1 MNKATRSL
9 ATALLLL
16 AGPAAGRLV
25 SQETFSSGWTFPVVT
40 YRLNNGLK
48 VVLSEDQTLPVVSVV
63 VAYGAGPV
71 REQNG
76 QTGLAYFLE
85 NLMFQG
91 SENVGPLQHLSFVQK
106 VGGEL
111 NANTTP
117 DKTLFYETVPSSQLP
132 LALWLESDRM
142 RSLLF
147 SAGTLERV
155 RSELLDTHQRRLAAE
170 PYLESYDFFDG
181 VLYPDFAYGHPL
193 VGNGEDL
200 KSLPPDAVRD
210 FYERYYVP
218 ANAVLTVVGSFDAA
232 RARELVSRYFDS
244 IPPGTAAPTPA
255 LPRFEQEREVVRTF
269 KDALLPTPGFH
280 LGYRL
285 SPLQTGD
292 RHALGILDYL
302 LLRGQSSRL
311 YVRIMKKELTAY
323 YLTGGLEKRLG
334 LEAFKISALNNN
346 EVMADRCQKAVL
358 SEFDRLKVSLV
369 AEAELDKAKRLYKM
383 DYLRRLSTTLDRAL
397 FLTEAAF
404 ATAPLPELATEL
416 EQYMK
421 VSPQSIY
428 SLAVRLFV
436 PSNLVI
442 VNVRNR

>member
-1 MNKATRSL
+1 MDKATRL
-9 ATALLLL
+9 FAAVLLLL
-16 AGPAAGRLV
+16 AVAVRLR
-25 SQETFSSGWTFPVVT
+25 SQETFSSGWTFPVVS
-40 YRLNNGLK
+40 YRLNNGLR
-48 VVLSEDQTLPVVSVV
+48 VVFSEDQTLPVVSVV
-63 VAYGAGPV
+63 VAYGAGSV
-71 REQNG
+71 REQRG

-91 SENVGPLQHLSFVQK
+91 SENVGPLQHLSFIQK

-142 RSLLF
+142 RSLLIT
-147 SAGTLERV
+147 AGTLERV
-155 RSELLDTHQRRLAAE
+155 RSELLDNHRRRMATE
-170 PYLESYDFFDG
+170 PYLESYDLFDG

-200 KSLPPDAVRD
+200 KSLSPETVRD

-218 ANAVLTVVGSFDAA
+218 ANAVLAVVGSFDLA

-255 LPRFEQEREVVRTF
+255 LPRFEQDREVVRTF
-269 KDALLPTPGFH
+269 KDPLLPTPGFH

-292 RHALGILDYL
+292 RYALGILDYL

-311 YVRIMKKELTAY
+311 SMRIMKKDLTAY
-323 YLTGGLEKRLG
+323 YLTGGLEERLG
-334 LEAFKISALNNN
+334 LETFKISALNNN

-358 SEFDRLKVSLV
+358 AEFDRLKVSLV
-369 AEAELDKAKRLYKM
+369 TEAELDKSKHLYKM

-397 FLTEAAF
+397 FLTGSAF
-404 ATAPLPELATEL
+404 ADVTVSELAAEL
-416 EQYMK
+416 ERHMR
-421 VSPQSIY
+421 VSPQNIY

-436 PSNLVI
+436 PANLVV